1 MINKETTKETGG
13 FMERKKTMKTKRNWR
28 KIIGIILFVTL
39 VASIVHVTIMLF
51 LSPQEGSSTER
62 HALFKSDYTLMLIQ
76 CILGLI
82 VMMVPSFI
90 ERKWSIDIPNYM
102 YILYFIFLYC
112 AIYLGEVRSFYY
124 LIPHWDTVLHAF
136 SGAMLGALGFSLI
149 SILNNT
155 KSIRVKL
162 SPFFVSLFAFCF
174 AVAVGTLWEIYE
186 YTVDSLLALNMQKY
200 MTADG
205 MPLIGQKAL
214 ADTMKDLIVDTC
226 SALAISAIGYG
237 INKSDTRADE
247 DAGFLNE
254 EYTILNTNEG
264 DY

>member
-1 MINKETTKETGG
+1 
-13 FMERKKTMKTKRNWR
+13 MERKKTMKTKRNWR

-124 LIPHWDTVLHAF
+124 LIPIGIPSCMLQR
-136 SGAMLGALGFSLI
+136 AMLGALGFLLSASL
-149 SILNNT
+149 T
-155 KSIRVKL
+155 
-162 SPFFVSLFAFCF
+162 
-174 AVAVGTLWEIYE
+174 T
-186 YTVDSLLALNMQKY
+186 
-200 MTADG
+200 
-205 MPLIGQKAL
+205 QKAF
-214 ADTMKDLIVDTC
+214 
-226 SALAISAIGYG
+226 G
-237 INKSDTRADE
+237 
-247 DAGFLNE
+247 
-254 EYTILNTNEG
+254 
-264 DY
+264 